1 MMALRGKKRSVPHWR
16 ARPFDVHHGAQ
27 TSKGLAEAHYMSSF
41 LEDREPAPDM
51 SGDAVAEAFAAGV
64 TTPAERKRAFQ
75 ILFLCQL
82 AGGMGQTL
90 VYAVMPPIARQLGMS
105 EFETTMIYSLSSLL
119 WIITSPF
126 WGRRSDIVGRKPIMM
141 VGLLAFAIST
151 TIFACLV
158 LAGLWGWLSLG
169 ILFPLLLL
177 SRSIFGG
184 LGSGNGAAAQAY
196 VADRTTR
203 SERAVGVASLGAAF
217 GIGTAIGPGVA
228 AAFAVIH
235 VVAPFFAVAALAYSS
250 AALIWFY
257 LPERTKPSHRVS
269 EKQGE
274 GKRAGLKWYDR
285 RALPWVVISIIL
297 SFAQSIVMQ
306 LCAFY
311 FIDMLH
317 LKLAEAT
324 QMVSVGLMA
333 MAMAALFAQI
343 GLIQRFNLSVQFLLR
358 WGSVIIIFSFAGL
371 VIGYS
376 YGILV
381 TALTLSGLGFGL
393 LRPGL
398 QAGASLSVSH
408 RDQGAM
414 AGLIG
419 GTSATGMILTPF
431 IFLNSFIGFNV
442 YERMH
447 QAPFIVGA
455 LLSMLVLAF
464 ALFHPLMK
472 DLKQSAENYEDEEE
486 GIGIQ

>member
-1 MMALRGKKRSVPHWR
+1 MTTEETAATAKPLP
-16 ARPFDVHHGAQ
+16 A
-27 TSKGLAEAHYMSSF
+27 SS
-41 LEDREPAPDM
+41 
-51 SGDAVAEAFAAGV
+51 AASFSDGSV

-90 VYAVMPPIARQLGMS
+90 VYAVMPPIARRLGMS
-105 EFETTMIYSLSSLL
+105 EFETTMIYSLSSFL
-119 WIITSPF
+119 WIVTSPF
-126 WGRRSDIVGRKPIMM
+126 WGRRSDVVGRKPIMM
-141 VGLLAFAIST
+141 IGLLAFAIST
-151 TIFACLV
+151 TIFATLV
-158 LAGLWGWLSLG
+158 LVGLQGWIHVSL
-169 ILFPLLLL
+169 LFPMLLVA
-177 SRSIFGG
+177 RSIFGG
-184 LGSGNGAAAQAY
+184 LGSGNGSAAQAY

-203 SERAVGVASLGAAF
+203 SERASGVASLGAAF

-235 VVAPFFAVAALAYSS
+235 VVAPFYAVAILGFVS
-250 AALIWFY
+250 AGLIWVY
-257 LPERTKPSHRVS
+257 LPERMRPTNRVS
-269 EKQGE
+269 ERQGR
-274 GKRAGLKWYDR
+274 KTGLRWYDR
-285 RALPWVVISIIL
+285 RALPWVAISITL

-317 LKLAEAT
+317 LKLDDAT

-333 MAMAALFAQI
+333 MAIAALFAQI
-343 GLIQRFNLSVQFLLR
+343 GLIQRFNLSIQWLLR
-358 WGSVIIIFSFAGL
+358 WGAIITIFSFIGLIAGF
-371 VIGYS
+371 S

-414 AGLIG
+414 AGFIA

-431 IFLNSFIGFNV
+431 IFLNSFIEYNV

-455 LLSMLVLAF
+455 LLVAGILAF
-464 ALFHPLMK
+464 ALFHPSMR
-472 DLKQSAENYEDEEE
+472 DMQQSADDHEDEEE